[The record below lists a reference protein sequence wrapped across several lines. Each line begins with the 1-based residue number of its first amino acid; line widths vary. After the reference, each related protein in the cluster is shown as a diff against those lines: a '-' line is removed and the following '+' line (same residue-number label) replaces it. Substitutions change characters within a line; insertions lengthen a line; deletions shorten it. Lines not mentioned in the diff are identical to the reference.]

1 MSLKNTPTKELS
13 LSPRQRQCLQML
25 ADGHTA
31 AAIAF
36 QLGIS
41 VRMVR
46 VHLCK
51 ARVKLGAVSSTQAV
65 HLALRLGLLD

>member
-1 MSLKNTPTKELS
+1 MKPQNTSTEQIA

-31 AAIAF
+31 AAVAC

-41 VRMVR
+41 IRMVR
-46 VHLCK
+46 VHLQK
-51 ARVKLGAVSSTQAV
+51 AREKLGAVSSTQAV
-65 HLALRLGLLD
+65 HLAFRLGLLD